1 MVQIA
6 KLKITKMGSVCIEIH
21 CNIGSINNNI
31 VVVVIIIIVIIL
43 LPSCALLLTLLLA

>member
-31 VVVVIIIIVIIL
+31 VVVIIIIVIIL